1 MRMLYRVNQ
10 FWQALFTNTDTEAY
24 SQAQQLLTPAQ
35 WELFDALQ
43 PAERSH
49 ALAMYRKLLEQG
61 ETQPDL
67 LIASLLHDVGKL
79 RYRLNPLER
88 AMIVL
93 AKALLPHQ
101 VPRWGSLPPEG
112 WESLPGWRKAFVLSE
127 QHAAWGA
134 ELAHAAGVSPL
145 TESLIRQHHQPRGSE
160 PCTPEDNL
168 LHKLWLVDNQS

>member
-101 VPRWGSLPPEG
+101 VPRWVACPRKVGKASQVGGRPL
-112 WESLPGWRKAFVLSE
+112 SCRSSTLPGALS
-127 QHAAWGA
+127 W
-134 ELAHAAGVSPL
+134 PM
-145 TESLIRQHHQPRGSE
+145 RQ
-160 PCTPEDNL
+160 
-168 LHKLWLVDNQS
+168 V